1 MPQGRENGTST
12 LNILSFDLEEWYQL
26 SHRYLSGQAIPPRD
40 SIFRE
45 VDYLLD
51 LLQRHGAR
59 ATFFAL
65 GLLIETYP
73 ELVRRIA
80 AAGHEIGS
88 HGYAHLQIFRLD
100 RQRFQ
105 EDTRRA
111 KQVVE
116 DALGAPVRGYRA
128 PYFSIDRSSL
138 WALEVLAENGF
149 QYDSSI
155 FPVHHRRYGI
165 ADFDRRSMQYLL
177 PNGLKIIEVPLAT
190 LSVAGT
196 NIPVAGG
203 GYVRVMPYLLLRRA
217 VRRLNA
223 AGAPLV
229 TYFHPFEFD
238 DERLDLLRVFRP
250 PGAAAALRARYVN
263 FEQNFRRASMRPKL
277 ERLLHDFRF
286 TTFAEYLREAD
297 LNESRAL
304 LPAESGQVRR
314 PVFG

>member
-1 MPQGRENGTST
+1 MPQPTPAT
-12 LNILSFDLEEWYQL
+12 NILSIDLEEWYQL
-26 SHRYLSGQAIPPRD
+26 TYRYFCGQSIPPRD

-65 GLLIETYP
+65 GILVESLP

-88 HGYAHLQIFRLD
+88 HGYAHLQIFRLT
-100 RQRFQ
+100 RERFQ

-116 DALGAPVRGYRA
+116 DALGGPVRGYRA
-128 PYFSIDRSSL
+128 AYFSIDRSSL

-155 FPVHHRRYGI
+155 FPVRHRRYGI
-165 ADFDRRSMQYLL
+165 ADFDRRSMHYLL
-177 PNGLKIIEVPLAT
+177 PNGLKITEVPLAT
-190 LSVAGT
+190 LPVAGA
-196 NIPVAGG
+196 NVPVAGG
-203 GYVRVMPYLLLRRA
+203 GYVRVMPYWLLRRA
-217 VRRLNA
+217 VRKLNA

-229 TYFHPFEFD
+229 TYFHPYEFD
-238 DERLDLLRVFRP
+238 DERLDILRVFRP
-250 PGAAAALRARYVN
+250 AGAAAALRARFVN
-263 FEQNFRRASMRPKL
+263 FEQNLRRPSMRSKL
-277 ERLLHDFRF
+277 ERLVRDFRF
-286 TTFAEYLREAD
+286 TTFADYLKEAD
-297 LNESRAL
+297 LSESRAL
-304 LPAESGQVRR
+304 LPTESGPIRR
-314 PVFG
+314 AICG